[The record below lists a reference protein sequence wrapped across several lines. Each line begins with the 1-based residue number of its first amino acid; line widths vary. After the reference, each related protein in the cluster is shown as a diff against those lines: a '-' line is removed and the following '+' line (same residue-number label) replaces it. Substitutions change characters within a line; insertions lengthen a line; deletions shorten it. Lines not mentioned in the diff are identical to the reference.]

1 MSLES
6 EVAALT
12 SATTDLLQAVNVS
25 KATLD
30 AAVDDATAQAA
41 LATAQATLATGQ
53 AAQISLI
60 SALYL
65 GAL

>member
-12 SATTDLLQAVNVS
+12 SATTDLLQAVNIS

-30 AAVDDATAQAA
+30 DAVDTATD
-41 LATAQATLATGQ
+41 QATLATGQ
-53 AAQISLI
+53 AAQVSLI

>member
-12 SATTDLLQAVNVS
+12 SATTDLLSAVNIS

-30 AAVDDATAQAA
+30 GAVDDATDQAA
-41 LATAQATLATGQ
+41 IATAATSDTLFIT
-53 AAQISLI
+53 SL
-60 SALYL
+60 YF

>member
-1 MSLES
+1 MSIES

-12 SATTDLLQAVNVS
+12 AATTDLLNAVNVS

-30 AAVDDATAQAA
+30 AAVDDAQTAS
-41 LATAQATLATGQ
+41 ATAVNSAGQ
-53 AAQISLI
+53 ITFVTSL
-60 SALYL
+60 YH

>member
-12 SATTDLLQAVNVS
+12 SATTDLISAVNVS

-30 AAVDDATAQAA
+30 GAVDDATDQAA
-41 LATAQATLATGQ
+41 IATA
-53 AAQISLI
+53 AAADIQFIT
-60 SALYL
+60 ALYF